1 MKSLKINY
9 FIKKIQNSEF
19 LNIISNGLFFLQKK
33 EKNKLFQLGFMSVLC
48 AAYDTLT
55 VSLLAPV
62 IGLIVNPDPW
72 FSNYYFNLYIKIIG
86 SNEINFVI
94 FITGII
100 FCVAVVFS
108 VIFNIL
114 LKYYFLVFST
124 DCRNRYAEE
133 LSSRILDAP
142 YFWLNDKNAVLNAK
156 IINVDLPA
164 WSRLFLNKV
173 LTLGNSMFLIIFVM
187 VFCSLVAPTISFII
201 LSSITLFSLTLFFI
215 SFKYFKHLATLTKIY
230 MNNGVITGS
239 ELFLG
244 IKEIKLYQKKAFF
257 LNKFLFNFKNEGFVD
272 CKLLTAR
279 QALSLTLIGVAQIV
293 MILTI
298 FILYF
303 FADNKLET
311 IVEIGIVIVALSRLL
326 PASNKV
332 FADGLS
338 LWDNK
343 IRIDNIMKL
352 DLAIPPPAPKVIKE
366 LIGDFNSLTLE
377 NISYKFTKSGQLIL
391 QNINLKLNKG
401 KKYGIVGSSGSGK
414 TTLIDM
420 IFGLL
425 KPSKGKI
432 ILNGETLNETTL
444 MSFQEKIMYISQ
456 NNFILDE
463 NFMDNI
469 LFGNKYSKK
478 NLTKA
483 ATDANLLDVILS
495 KPKKWFYKVG
505 DRGSMLSGGQKQRI
519 ALARG
524 FYRNASILVLDE
536 ATNALD
542 NSKEKEILST
552 IWNYQPA
559 LTVLIVAH
567 RLSTVQDCD
576 EIIVLEKGKIVGIDT
591 YDNLLKN
598 NYYFKKL
605 AIHEIK

>member
-1 MKSLKINY
+1 
-9 FIKKIQNSEF
+9 
-19 LNIISNGLFFLQKK
+19 
-33 EKNKLFQLGFMSVLC
+33 
-48 AAYDTLT
+48 
-55 VSLLAPV
+55 
-62 IGLIVNPDPW
+62 
-72 FSNYYFNLYIKIIG
+72 
-86 SNEINFVI
+86 
-94 FITGII
+94 
-100 FCVAVVFS
+100 
-108 VIFNIL
+108 
-114 LKYYFLVFST
+114 
-124 DCRNRYAEE
+124 
-133 LSSRILDAP
+133 
-142 YFWLNDKNAVLNAK
+142 
-156 IINVDLPA
+156 
-164 WSRLFLNKV
+164 
-173 LTLGNSMFLIIFVM
+173 
-187 VFCSLVAPTISFII
+187 
-201 LSSITLFSLTLFFI
+201 
-215 SFKYFKHLATLTKIY
+215 
-230 MNNGVITGS
+230 
-239 ELFLG
+239 
-244 IKEIKLYQKKAFF
+244 
-257 LNKFLFNFKNEGFVD
+257 
-272 CKLLTAR
+272 
-279 QALSLTLIGVAQIV
+279 
-293 MILTI
+293 
-298 FILYF
+298 
-303 FADNKLET
+303 
-311 IVEIGIVIVALSRLL
+311 
-326 PASNKV
+326 
-332 FADGLS
+332 
-338 LWDNK
+338 
-343 IRIDNIMKL
+343 
-352 DLAIPPPAPKVIKE
+352 
-366 LIGDFNSLTLE
+366 
-377 NISYKFTKSGQLIL
+377 
-391 QNINLKLNKG
+391 
-401 KKYGIVGSSGSGK
+401 
-414 TTLIDM
+414 M

>member
-332 FADGLS
+332 FADVVS

-343 IRIDNIMKL
+343 IRIDNIMNL

-366 LIGDFNSLTLE
+366 LIGEFNSLTLE

-505 DRGSMLSGGQKQRI
+505 DRGSMLSGGAKTKNCSCTR
-519 ALARG
+519 
-524 FYRNASILVLDE
+524 VL
-536 ATNALD
+536 
-542 NSKEKEILST
+542 
-552 IWNYQPA
+552 
-559 LTVLIVAH
+559 
-567 RLSTVQDCD
+567 
-576 EIIVLEKGKIVGIDT
+576 
-591 YDNLLKN
+591 
-598 NYYFKKL
+598 
-605 AIHEIK
+605 

>member
-311 IVEIGIVIVALSRLL
+311 IVEIGIVIVAISRLL

-332 FADGLS
+332 FADVVS

-343 IRIDNIMKL
+343 IKKENIMNL

-366 LIGDFNSLTLE
+366 LIGEFNSLTLE

-456 NNFILDE
+456 NNFILNE

>member
-332 FADGLS
+332 FADVVS

-343 IRIDNIMKL
+343 IRIDNIMNL

-366 LIGDFNSLTLE
+366 LIGEFNSLTLE

>member
-1 MKSLKINY
+1 
-9 FIKKIQNSEF
+9 
-19 LNIISNGLFFLQKK
+19 
-33 EKNKLFQLGFMSVLC
+33 
-48 AAYDTLT
+48 
-55 VSLLAPV
+55 
-62 IGLIVNPDPW
+62 
-72 FSNYYFNLYIKIIG
+72 
-86 SNEINFVI
+86 
-94 FITGII
+94 
-100 FCVAVVFS
+100 
-108 VIFNIL
+108 
-114 LKYYFLVFST
+114 
-124 DCRNRYAEE
+124 
-133 LSSRILDAP
+133 
-142 YFWLNDKNAVLNAK
+142 
-156 IINVDLPA
+156 
-164 WSRLFLNKV
+164 
-173 LTLGNSMFLIIFVM
+173 
-187 VFCSLVAPTISFII
+187 
-201 LSSITLFSLTLFFI
+201 
-215 SFKYFKHLATLTKIY
+215 
-230 MNNGVITGS
+230 
-239 ELFLG
+239 
-244 IKEIKLYQKKAFF
+244 
-257 LNKFLFNFKNEGFVD
+257 
-272 CKLLTAR
+272 
-279 QALSLTLIGVAQIV
+279 

-332 FADGLS
+332 FADVVS

-343 IRIDNIMKL
+343 IRIDNIMNL

-366 LIGDFNSLTLE
+366 LIGEFNSLTLE